1 MTDMGERMKLKS
13 VLFVGN
19 YPNMIDKYRN
29 VFFRNL
35 IYSIADRG
43 CKCTVIMPLSVTHYK
58 RKAFSVPYEVDDLTP
73 NGNHV
78 RVLFPKCVTYSA
90 KKIGNWNTGRMSER
104 SFQKAAVR
112 AASGL
117 NDQFD
122 CVYGHF
128 FLEGGLAAAAVGRKL
143 NIPSFIAYGECSYE
157 TEVEFSYGTI
167 KAEELES
174 LRGIITVSTDNS
186 NELKKRKVFDGFPKL
201 LAPNGI
207 DSELFHTMDK
217 TECRKKLKI
226 QENQFVV
233 GFVGGFIERK
243 GTLRLLEAINQ
254 IDGVYGAFAGKG
266 EEKPEGE
273 KVVLCDAMEHERVPV
288 LLNAVDVFVLPTLA
302 EGCCNAVIE
311 AMACGL
317 PVISSDLPFNHDI
330 LNETN
335 SILID
340 PMNIDEIRDAIISIK
355 NDEEL
360 RKRLSRGAL
369 ETAKQLT
376 IEGRTDNILQFID
389 NSIFGK

>member
-1 MTDMGERMKLKS
+1 
-13 VLFVGN
+13 
-19 YPNMIDKYRN
+19 
-29 VFFRNL
+29 
-35 IYSIADRG
+35 
-43 CKCTVIMPLSVTHYK
+43 MPLSITHYK
-58 RKAFSVPYEVDDLTP
+58 GKAFSVPYEVEDITP

-78 RVLFPKCVTYSA
+78 RVLFPRCITYSA
-90 KKIGNWNTGRMSER
+90 KKIGKWSTGRLSEH

-112 AASGL
+112 AASRL
-117 NDQFD
+117 NEQFD

-157 TEVEFSYGTI
+157 TEVEFSYGDI
-167 KAEELES
+167 KAAELES

-186 NELKKRKVFDGFPKL
+186 NELKKRSVFDDIPKL

-207 DSELFHTMDK
+207 DPELFHKMDR
-217 TECRKKLKI
+217 TECRKQLKI
-226 QENQFVV
+226 TDELFVT

-243 GTLRLLEAINQ
+243 GTRRLLEAVNQ
-254 IDGVYGAFAGKG
+254 AEGIYAAFAGRG
-266 EEKPEGE
+266 EEKPEGP
-273 KVVLCDAMEHERVPV
+273 KVVFCDAMEHDSIPV

-340 PMNIDEIRDAIISIK
+340 PMNIAEIRDAITTIK
-355 NDEEL
+355 NDAEL
-360 RKRLSRGAL
+360 RKRLSAGAL
-369 ETAKQLT
+369 ETAKQLSL
-376 IEGRTDNILQFID
+376 EARTDKILSFLEEII
-389 NSIFGK
+389 SGK

>member
-1 MTDMGERMKLKS
+1 MIDKDAGMKIQNI
-13 VLFVGN
+13 LFVGN

-43 CKCTVIMPLSVTHYK
+43 YKCTVIMPLSITHYRK
-58 RKAFSVPYEVDDLTP
+58 KAFSVPYEVDDITP

-78 RVLFPKCVTYSA
+78 HVLYPKCITYSA
-90 KKIGNWNTGRMSER
+90 KKIGKWSTGRLSEH
-104 SFQKAAVR
+104 SFQRAAVR
-112 AASGL
+112 AASKL
-117 NDQFD
+117 KDRFD

-157 TEVEFSYGTI
+157 TEVEYSYGNI
-167 KAEELES
+167 KANELES
-174 LRGIITVSTDNS
+174 LKGIITVSTDNS
-186 NELKKRKVFDGFPKL
+186 NELKKRKVFDNIPKL

-207 DSELFHTMDK
+207 DPELFHTMDK
-217 TECRKKLKI
+217 AACRKKLGI
-226 QENQFVV
+226 QDDLFVT

-243 GTLRLLEAINQ
+243 GTRRLLEAVRQ
-254 IDGVYGAFAGKG
+254 IDGAYAAFAGKG

-273 KVVLCDAMEHERVPV
+273 KVVFCDAVEHDSIPI

-302 EGCCNAVIE
+302 EGCCNAIIE

-317 PVISSDLPFNHDI
+317 PIISSDLPFNHDI

-340 PMNIDEIRDAIISIK
+340 PMNIYEIREAIQKIMDDAEFREK
-355 NDEEL
+355 
-360 RKRLSRGAL
+360 LSQGAL
-369 ETAKQLT
+369 ETARQLSIT
-376 IEGRTDNILQFID
+376 VRTENILRFLEDQI
-389 NSIFGK
+389 

>member
-1 MTDMGERMKLKS
+1 MKPKS
-13 VLFVGN
+13 ILFVGN
-19 YPNMIDKYRN
+19 YPNRIDKYRN

-43 CKCTVIMPLSVTHYK
+43 CKCTVVMPLSITHYK
-58 RKAFSVPYEVDDLTP
+58 GKAFSVPYEVDDITP

-90 KKIGNWNTGRMSER
+90 KKVGKWSTGRLSEH

-112 AASGL
+112 AASRL
-117 NDQFD
+117 DDRFD

-128 FLEGGLAAAAVGRKL
+128 FLEGGLAATAIGRKL
-143 NIPSFIAYGECSYE
+143 GIPSFIAYGECSYE

-186 NELKKRKVFDGFPKL
+186 NELKKRKVFEDIPKL

-207 DSELFHTMDK
+207 DPELFHKMDK
-217 TECRKKLKI
+217 SDCRKKLNI
-226 QENQFVV
+226 PDNLFVV

-243 GTLRLLEAINQ
+243 GTRRLLEAVNQ
-254 IDGVYGAFAGKG
+254 IEGVYAAFAGKG

-273 KVVLCDAMEHERVPV
+273 KAIFCNALEHDSIPI

-330 LNETN
+330 LNDTN

-340 PMNIDEIRDAIISIK
+340 PMNTDEIRDAIIRLK
-355 NDEEL
+355 NDTEL
-360 RKRLSRGAL
+360 RQRLSWGAL
-369 ETAKQLT
+369 KTAKHLS
-376 IEGRTDNILQFID
+376 IESRTNNILSFIMDNI
-389 NSIFGK
+389 SGE

>member
-1 MTDMGERMKLKS
+1 
-13 VLFVGN
+13 
-19 YPNMIDKYRN
+19 MIDKYRN

-35 IYSIADRG
+35 VYSIADRG
-43 CKCTVIMPLSVTHYK
+43 CQCTVIMPLSVTHY
-58 RKAFSVPYEVDDLTP
+58 RGKAFSVPYEVDDVTP
-73 NGNHV
+73 NGHHV

-90 KKIGNWNTGRMSER
+90 KKIGKWSTGRLSEH

-112 AASGL
+112 AASKL
-117 NDQFD
+117 NEKFD

-157 TEVEFSYGTI
+157 TEVEYSYGDI
-167 KAEELES
+167 KADELKS

-186 NELKKRKVFDGFPKL
+186 NELKRRKVFDSFPKY

-207 DSELFHTMDK
+207 DPDIFHKMDQAQ
-217 TECRKKLKI
+217 CRKQLKI
-226 QENQFVV
+226 QEDLFVV

-243 GTLRLLEAINQ
+243 GTRRLLEAVNQ
-254 IDGVYGAFAGKG
+254 AEGVYAAFAGKG

-273 KVVLCDAMEHERVPV
+273 KVVFCGALEHDHIPV
-288 LLNAVDVFVLPTLA
+288 LLNAADIFVLPTLA

-317 PVISSDLPFNHDI
+317 PVVSSDLPFNHDI

-340 PMNIDEIRDAIISIK
+340 PMNTDEIRDAIIRLQ
-355 NDEEL
+355 NDAEL
-360 RKRLSRGAL
+360 RQKLSQGAL

-376 IEGRTDNILQFID
+376 LEARTDHILGFIEE
-389 NSIFGK
+389 SISGK

>member
-1 MTDMGERMKLKS
+1 MKIQNI
-13 VLFVGN
+13 LFVGN

-43 CKCTVIMPLSVTHYK
+43 YKCTVIMPLSITHYRK
-58 RKAFSVPYEVDDLTP
+58 KAFSVPYEVDDITP

-78 RVLFPKCVTYSA
+78 RVLYPKCITYSA
-90 KKIGNWNTGRMSER
+90 KQIGKWSTGRLSEH
-104 SFQKAAVR
+104 SFQRAAVR
-112 AASGL
+112 AASKL
-117 NDQFD
+117 RDQFD

-143 NIPSFIAYGECSYE
+143 HIPSFVAYGECSYE
-157 TEVEFSYGTI
+157 TEVEYSYGNI
-167 KAEELES
+167 KTNELES
-174 LRGIITVSTDNS
+174 LKGIITVSTDNS
-186 NELKKRKVFDGFPKL
+186 NELKKREVFDNIPKL

-207 DSELFHTMDK
+207 DSELFHKMDK
-217 TECRKKLKI
+217 AACRQKLGI
-226 QENQFVV
+226 QEDLFVT

-243 GTLRLLEAINQ
+243 GTRRLLEAVRQ
-254 IDGVYGAFAGKG
+254 IDGAYAAFAGKG

-273 KVVLCDAMEHERVPV
+273 KVVFCDALEHDRIPI
-288 LLNAVDVFVLPTLA
+288 LLNASDVFVLPTLA
-302 EGCCNAVIE
+302 EGCCNAIIE

-335 SILID
+335 SLLID
-340 PMNIDEIRDAIISIK
+340 PMNVDEIRNAIVKLQI
-355 NDEEL
+355 NAEL
-360 RKRLSRGAL
+360 RQRLSRGAL

-376 IEGRTDNILQFID
+376 IEARTDKILCFIENCISD
-389 NSIFGK
+389 ISGNA

>member
-1 MTDMGERMKLKS
+1 MKIQNI
-13 VLFVGN
+13 LFVGN

-43 CKCTVIMPLSVTHYK
+43 YKCTVIMPLSITHYRK
-58 RKAFSVPYEVDDLTP
+58 KAFSVPYEVDDITP

-78 RVLFPKCVTYSA
+78 RVLYPKCITYSA
-90 KKIGNWNTGRMSER
+90 KQIGKWSTGRLSEH
-104 SFQKAAVR
+104 SFQRAAVR
-112 AASGL
+112 AASKL
-117 NDQFD
+117 RDQFD

-143 NIPSFIAYGECSYE
+143 HIPSFVAYGECSYE
-157 TEVEFSYGTI
+157 TEVEYSYGNI
-167 KAEELES
+167 KANELES
-174 LRGIITVSTDNS
+174 LKGIITVSTDNS
-186 NELKKRKVFDGFPKL
+186 NELKKREVFDNIPKL

-207 DSELFHTMDK
+207 DSELFHKMDK
-217 TECRKKLKI
+217 AACRQKLGI
-226 QENQFVV
+226 QENLFVT

-243 GTLRLLEAINQ
+243 GTRRLLEAVRQ
-254 IDGVYGAFAGKG
+254 IDGAYAAFAGKG

-273 KVVLCDAMEHERVPV
+273 KVVFCNALEHDRIPI
-288 LLNAVDVFVLPTLA
+288 LLNASDVFVLPTLA
-302 EGCCNAVIE
+302 EGCCNAIIE

-340 PMNIDEIRDAIISIK
+340 PMNVDEIRNAIVKLQI
-355 NDEEL
+355 NAEL
-360 RKRLSRGAL
+360 RQRLSRGAL

-376 IEGRTDNILQFID
+376 IEARTDKILCFIENCISD
-389 NSIFGK
+389 ISGNA

>member
-1 MTDMGERMKLKS
+1 MKGKKI
-13 VLFVGN
+13 LFIGN
-19 YPNMIDKYRN
+19 YPNSIDKYRN

-43 CKCTVIMPLSVTHYK
+43 CQCTVIMPLSITHYK
-58 RKAFSVPYEVDDLTP
+58 KKAFHVPYEVDDITP
-73 NGNHV
+73 NGHHV
-78 RVLFPKCVTYSA
+78 RVLFPKCITYSA
-90 KKIGNWNTGRMSER
+90 KKIGNWSTGRLSEH
-104 SFQKAAVR
+104 SFQRAAVR
-112 AASGL
+112 AASKIK
-117 NDQFD
+117 DTFD

-157 TEVEFSYGTI
+157 TEVEYSYGDI
-167 KAEELES
+167 KAAELEG

-186 NELKKRKVFDGFPKL
+186 NELKKRKVFDVFPKL

-207 DSELFHTMDK
+207 DPGLFHKMDK
-217 TECRKKLKI
+217 GECRKKLNI
-226 QENQFVV
+226 PDGLFVV
-233 GFVGGFIERK
+233 AFVGGFIERK
-243 GTLRLLEAINQ
+243 GTRRLLEAISQ
-254 IDGVYGAFAGKG
+254 IDGAYGAFAGKG

-273 KVVLCDAMEHERVPV
+273 KVVFCDAMEHDSIPI
-288 LLNAVDVFVLPTLA
+288 LLNAADVFVLPTLA

-335 SILID
+335 AILID
-340 PMNIDEIRDAIISIK
+340 PMNVDEIRDAIIKVKS
-355 NDEEL
+355 DAEL
-360 RKRLSRGAL
+360 RQRLSQGAL

-376 IEGRTDNILQFID
+376 IEARTDHILKFLED
-389 NSIFGK
+389 RSAGK